1 MKGNE
6 IPMSLQAK
14 TFLNLLAG
22 GLAGIL
28 AWILTDL
35 TGWFGDIFQPHYMVR
50 MGLLADPKFAL
61 YGMIF
66 GLLLGLLL
74 AVVDSLSLE
83 SQRRLIQTLALGAGI
98 GAFGGW
104 VGLWL
109 GQTVYALIYPLSG
122 LEAGEPV
129 STIGQFMVLL
139 IGRALGYAFV
149 GAIVGAAQGVVGRSR
164 LVARQGALG
173 GFLGGFLGGT
183 AFQILNGLNF
193 DARVSRLIALV
204 AVGALAGF
212 FVGVVQNLFKQ
223 AWIRV
228 VLGKNEGKEY
238 LISKPITTI
247 GRGELS
253 DIGLFGDPNIAPTHV
268 AIESLA
274 AQNRRRLRFVGE
286 GGKRGTTYAPPLVN
300 GQPVAGELWLA
311 DGDTIQ
317 LGRRTLL
324 FHEKATRRA
333 SPPAPNNGGVGLGAG
348 PANAI
353 AFPLAPPPSTVVGA
367 GGASPRY
374 VGQEL
379 SGASAVPARPP
390 LTTPD
395 EIVAQMGAA
404 PVSDATVLS
413 PGMGGAGM
421 GGVGTRLVC
430 IQGPYTGQ
438 SFPLSHAPATIGR
451 APEQTIPLPADTSI
465 SRLHARIT
473 YADGRHLLA
482 DGGSSNGTF
491 VNGSRVADARP
502 LSTGDT
508 IVLGDTALRYE

>member
-1 MKGNE
+1 
-6 IPMSLQAK
+6 MSLQAK

-22 GLAGIL
+22 GLAGVL
-28 AWILTDL
+28 AWTLTDL
-35 TGWFGDIFQPHYMVR
+35 TGWFADVLGASEVINGGKY
-50 MGLLADPKFAL
+50 LLWGA
-61 YGMIF
+61 IF

-83 SQRRLIQTLALGAGI
+83 SRRRMTETLALGAGI

-109 GQTVYALIYPLSG
+109 GQTVFGIIVGTGGNEITSPG
-122 LEAGEPV
+122 R
-129 STIGQFMVLL
+129 FFVLL
-139 IGRALGYAFV
+139 LARALGW
-149 GAIVGAAQGVVGRSR
+149 GLIGGIVGAAQGAPSRSP
-164 LVARQGALG
+164 LVARQGAFG
-173 GFLGGFLGGT
+173 GLIGGFLGGT
-183 AFQILNGLNF
+183 AFQILNGLGF
-193 DARVSRLIALV
+193 AAITSRLVALV

-238 LISKPITTI
+238 LISKPITTV

-253 DIGLFGDPNIAPTHV
+253 DIGLYGDPNIAPTHI

-274 AQNRRRLRFVGE
+274 AQNRHRLRFVGE
-286 GGKRGTTYAPPLVN
+286 GGKRGTSYAPPLVN
-300 GQPVAGELWLA
+300 GQPVANEIWLA

-317 LGRRTLL
+317 IGRRTLL
-324 FHEKATRRA
+324 FHEKATRR
-333 SPPAPNNGGVGLGAG
+333 S
-348 PANAI
+348 
-353 AFPLAPPPSTVVGA
+353 
-367 GGASPRY
+367 GASPAPVGQGVPAVPAGATRY

-379 SGASAVPARPP
+379 AGASAVPSPVPARPA

-413 PGMGGAGM
+413 PGMSGAGM
-421 GGVGTRLVC
+421 GGAGTRLICV
-430 IQGPYTGQ
+430 QGPYAGQ

-473 YADGRHLLA
+473 YAEGRHLLA

-502 LSTGDT
+502 LSSGDT

>member
-1 MKGNE
+1 
-6 IPMSLQAK
+6 MSLQAK

-22 GLAGIL
+22 GLAGVL

-35 TGWFGDIFQPHYMVR
+35 TGWFAD
-50 MGLLADPKFAL
+50 LLDGSTVIVGGKYLL
-61 YGMIF
+61 YGAIF

-74 AVVDSLSLE
+74 AVVDSLSLD
-83 SQRRLIQTLALGAGI
+83 SRRRATQTLAIGAGI

-109 GQTVYALIYPLSG
+109 GQTVYSLIYPLSG
-122 LEAGEPV
+122 LKPGELFHTP
-129 STIGQFMVLL
+129 GQFFVLL
-139 IGRALGYAFV
+139 IGRALGYAFI
-149 GAIVGAAQGVVGRSR
+149 GAIVGAAQGTASRSP
-164 LVARQGALG
+164 LIARQGALG
-173 GFLGGFLGGT
+173 GLLGGFLGGT
-183 AFQILNGLNF
+183 AFQILNGLSI
-193 DARVSRLIALV
+193 DARASRLLALV

-223 AWIRV
+223 AWVRV

-238 LISKPITTI
+238 LIAKPITTV

-253 DIGLFGDPNIAPTHV
+253 DIGLYGDPSIAPTHV
-268 AIESLA
+268 AIESLV
-274 AQNRRRLRFVGE
+274 AQNRHRLRFVGE
-286 GGKRGTTYAPPLVN
+286 GGKLGTIFEPPLVN
-300 GQPVAGELWLA
+300 GQPVANEMWLA

-317 LGRRTLL
+317 IGRRTLL

-333 SPPAPNNGGVGLGAG
+333 GAG
-348 PANAI
+348 SPAVPTGQA
-353 AFPLAPPPSTVVGA
+353 ARP
-367 GGASPRY
+367 GASRY

-379 SGASAVPARPP
+379 SGASAIPALVPARPP

-395 EIVAQMGAA
+395 DIVAQMGAA
-404 PVSDATVLS
+404 PVSDATVFSAGPSGPAAFSPTAPSPTMSS
-413 PGMGGAGM
+413 PGMGGT
-421 GGVGTRLVC
+421 GTRLVC
-430 IQGPYTGQ
+430 VQGPYAGQ
-438 SFPLSHAPATIGR
+438 SFPLSHVPATIGR

-473 YADGRHLLA
+473 YADGRHLLS

-491 VNGSRVADARP
+491 INGSRVADARP
-502 LSTGDT
+502 LSSGDT